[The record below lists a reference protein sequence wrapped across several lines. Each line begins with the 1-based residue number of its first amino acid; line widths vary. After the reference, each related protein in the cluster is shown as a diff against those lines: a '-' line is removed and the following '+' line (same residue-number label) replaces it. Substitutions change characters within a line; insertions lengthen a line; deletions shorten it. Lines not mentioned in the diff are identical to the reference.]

1 MYNRKNYVTHAKF
14 LNQAFNHGLVL
25 HKVPRVNEFNL
36 EAGLKPFIDLNT
48 EPRTNTKNDFEK
60 DFSKLINNPD
70 FGKTMENV
78 RRQRYINS

>member
-1 MYNRKNYVTHAKF
+1 MYKRKNYVIHAKF
-14 LNQAFNHGLVL
+14 LKQAFNHGLVL
-25 HKVPRVNEFNL
+25 HKVPRVNEFNQ

>member
-1 MYNRKNYVTHAKF
+1 M
-14 LNQAFNHGLVL
+14 L
-25 HKVPRVNEFNL
+25 HKVPRVNEFNQ

-48 EPRTNTKNDFEK
+48 EPRTNAKNDFEK